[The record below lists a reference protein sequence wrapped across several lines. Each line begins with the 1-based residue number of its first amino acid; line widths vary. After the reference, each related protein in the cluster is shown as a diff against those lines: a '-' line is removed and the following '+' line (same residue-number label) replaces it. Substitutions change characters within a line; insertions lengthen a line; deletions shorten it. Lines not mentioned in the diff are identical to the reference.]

1 MSELT
6 QKDIR
11 KIKQIRGR
19 TVNHPFS
26 APNIFYAFFTL
37 LLVALPLGI
46 FFTPLL
52 QMPVEG
58 VLFEVNGL
66 QLVKYLLVHPL
77 QEPTIQMLVFV
88 NLATSATVTEQILM
102 IFYIVQSALI
112 MVLILHAVIA
122 LILFIVNITKG
133 YLVHSGLTRGLAVS
147 DFVFALIFSLTFL
160 VDYIFTTFTGNSNM
174 VIPWYS
180 FIAVGSSLIILIVLA
195 SIYVNHFKDAIFEKD
210 LEYHSDAE
218 NEVVTHVTEV
228 HEVTKVNYEPAN
240 VLPNNITSI
249 GGHAFA
255 ENQHLI
261 VANIPMGIS
270 KIGAS
275 AFANCLNLK
284 VASIPLDVKEI
295 GFNCFFNCVS
305 LERLNYAGTKEQWR
319 HVKRGSNWLARAKT
333 TQVICVDGAIV
344 VNPYH

>member
-1 MSELT
+1 MGDLS

-26 APNIFYAFFTL
+26 AANIFYAFFTL
-37 LLVALPLGI
+37 LLTALPLGV

-52 QMPVEG
+52 QMPLG
-58 VLFEVNGL
+58 DLLIDVNGL
-66 QLVKYLLVHPL
+66 QLVKYLLVNPL
-77 QEPTIQMLVFV
+77 KEPTWPMLAFV
-88 NLATSATVTEQILM
+88 ELAVSANVTEQILM

-112 MVLILHAVIA
+112 MVMILHGVAA
-122 LILFIVNITKG
+122 LIVFMVNITKG
-133 YLVHSGLTRGLAVS
+133 YLVHSRIARGLAVS
-147 DFVFALIFSLTFL
+147 DFVFTLLFSLTFL
-160 VDYIFTTFTGNSNM
+160 TDYIFVTFTGNAQY

-180 FIAVGSSLIILIVLA
+180 FISAGSSLIILIVIA
-195 SIYVNHFKDAIFEKD
+195 SIYSNHFRDAIFEKD
-210 LEYHSDAE
+210 LEYHSDADS
-218 NEVVTHVTEV
+218 EVITHVTEV

-255 ENQHLI
+255 ENQHLV
-261 VANIPMGIS
+261 VANIPVGIT

-284 VASIPLDVKEI
+284 VASIPSDVKEI
-295 GFNCFFNCVS
+295 GFNCFFNCIS
-305 LERLNYAGTKEQWR
+305 LERLNYAGTKEQWK
-319 HVKRGSNWLARAKT
+319 HIKRGSNWLAKAKT
-333 TQVICVDGAIV
+333 TKVVCVDGAIV